1 MDPAS
6 LAAILVITSLILLNG
21 LFVAAEFAIVGAPR
35 LAIERRA
42 RDGERVARL
51 VHQILE
57 HPRQQD
63 QYIATAQ
70 LGITFASL
78 GLGMYGEHIL
88 AEWIAGALELSGASG
103 WMASHAAA
111 TVISVAVLTY
121 FHIVLGEMVPKS
133 LALQQAERTVL
144 WITPFMLGTRA
155 VLYPLVIGLNGI
167 GNGLLRLIHIDRQTG
182 THGRYYTAE
191 ELKLVV
197 RESEEAG
204 ALPAESGRLLHEI
217 FEFAD
222 LTAAQVMTP
231 RVRVVGIDAGSHARD
246 IETLL
251 RSSPHTRYP
260 VYHGSPD
267 RVVGMV
273 HIKDLLRVVVQ
284 RGALEPEHVRDLPAV
299 PEGSRL
305 DAVLSLMRRERTQ
318 MALVVDEYGGSAGIV
333 TLEDLV
339 EEIVGEVDD
348 DGLSTPSGFYRDASG
363 RLHVPGTARLDEVGD
378 RLSMTLEHEQVES
391 VSGLVLALLGR
402 PPRPGDA
409 VTYAGVRFEVTAVH
423 GRGVRECVASRA
435 PGRPGR

>member
-6 LAAILVITSLILLNG
+6 VAAILVITGLILLNG

-42 RDGERVARL
+42 REGERVARL
-51 VHQILE
+51 VRRILAD
-57 HPRQQD
+57 PRQQD

-88 AEWIAGALELSGASG
+88 AEWIAGALEMSGAGG
-103 WMASHAAA
+103 WIASHTAA
-111 TVISVAVLTY
+111 TVTSVAVLTY

-144 WITPFMLGTRA
+144 WITPAMLATRV
-155 VLYPLVIGLNGI
+155 VLYPLVIGLNGV
-167 GNGLLRLIHIDRQTG
+167 GNGLLRLIGIDRQAG

-204 ALPAESGRLLHEI
+204 ALPADAGRLLHEI

-222 LTAAQVMTP
+222 LTAGQVMTP
-231 RVRVVGIDAGSHARD
+231 RVRMVGIEAGSHAGD
-246 IETLL
+246 IEALL

-267 RVVGMV
+267 HIVGMV

-284 RGALEPEHVRDLPAV
+284 RGALEPEHVRELPAV
-299 PEGSRL
+299 PESSRL

-318 MALVVDEYGGSAGIV
+318 MALVADEYGGTAGIV

-348 DGLSTPSGFYRDASG
+348 DALSTPSGFHRDAAG
-363 RLHVPGTARLDEVGD
+363 RLHVPGTARLDEVGE

-402 PPRPGDA
+402 PPRLGDA

-423 GRGVRECVASRA
+423 GRGVGECVASRL
-435 PGRPGR
+435 PGPHGG